1 MGFHHMNKPQLIFLS
16 SLDGQG
22 LLGSRTEDP
31 SLTWKSK
38 LLREFAPREARAR
51 EKAVVSQEGRGADVM

>member
-1 MGFHHMNKPQLIFLS
+1 MNKPQLIFPS

-51 EKAVVSQEGRGADVM
+51 EKDSGESGTEGS

>member
-1 MGFHHMNKPQLIFLS
+1 MGFHRRNEPQFIFPS

-22 LLGSRTEDP
+22 LLRSRTKDT
-31 SLTWKSK
+31 SLTQKSK

-51 EKAVVSQEGRGADVM
+51 EKDSGELGREGS